1 MHTDSTPPAE
11 HATAGRAPRDVE
23 PVRPMKGHKGR
34 AVVHP
39 GGMISTDTITDS
51 ARGAFYKA
59 GLLGLRALDQQER
72 SARRL
77 GPDADHHWA
86 EFAGSL
92 DAADRVDLLFRDAAV
107 TWRAAFSPAVA
118 FALPGLAPDEP
129 FGPDWKSLTSGE
141 ARRALAEVPTDADL
155 KAAASVLEMGNEHV
169 AIPALSPRDRVVVV
183 GAPAVVSL
191 AAHFLATPS
200 LSWADQVV
208 VVASSSSGRQLA
220 GLAAVFLR
228 AGSATRLTEP
238 MDKVSVL
245 AFAKWQRA
253 DHVVHG
259 TRLTDAE
266 RSIVRA
272 LAEG

>member
-1 MHTDSTPPAE
+1 MT
-11 HATAGRAPRDVE
+11 
-23 PVRPMKGHKGR
+23 
-34 AVVHP
+34 
-39 GGMISTDTITDS
+39 STDTITDS
-51 ARGAFYKA
+51 ARVAFYKA

-72 SARRL
+72 AARRL

-107 TWRAAFSPAVA
+107 TWRAAFSPAAA

-129 FGPDWKSLTSGE
+129 FGPDWKSLTPGE
-141 ARRALAEVPTDADL
+141 ARRTLAEVPANADL
-155 KAAASVLEMGNEHV
+155 KAAAAALDVGSESI

-183 GAPAVVSL
+183 GAAAVASL
-191 AAHFLATPS
+191 AAHFMTTPS

-208 VVASSSSGRQLA
+208 VASSSPNGRQLA

-228 AGSATRLTEP
+228 AGSSTRVTEP
-238 MDKVSVL
+238 TEKASVL
-245 AFAKWQRA
+245 AFAKWQQA

-266 RSIVRA
+266 RALVRA
-272 LAEG
+272 FAEG